1 MTETVRLVLPN
12 PLHSAYKNVAFNPPE
27 GFSYV
32 AEHHDVMER
41 SSSGSVQA
49 GTRLLYDEGWLNSAL
64 IFLRDSFLLARER
77 VTSLTKSSGACLV
90 FSLTRYTAFTQVPT
104 ILYQEY
110 VPPWAATGRAMQR
123 TLYMQKSIKR
133 ILASTPTYVST
144 YLSIMSEKEV
154 EERVDSLIIGVPL
167 PPAFVRPESDESNLL
182 FVSSGNYAQ
191 DEGYAYAAF
200 ATRGGID
207 VLRSFRILNRQYGD
221 KVRLTMRSYIPKEV
235 KQEFADVLKL
245 PNVTVHEEVLP
256 RSKLQEVYAGSD
268 IFLFP
273 AYRGI
278 TMTIGEAF
286 GYGLPVVG
294 ADSWDMPDIVTD
306 KVNGLLRT
314 RDDRGTPLIRN
325 HVPFWDFRVLVRA
338 PADED
343 FLKSYTEAVSSLI
356 DRRSYRRQLGS
367 NAVRTVTDGHLSLPH
382 MRQRLGRFFE
392 EALAR
397 R

>member
-1 MTETVRLVLPN
+1 MTETVLLVLPN
-12 PLHSAYKNVAFNPPE
+12 PLHSAYKNIAFNPPK
-27 GFSYV
+27 GYLYV

-41 SSSGSVQA
+41 SSNSSVQA
-49 GTRLLYDEGWLNSAL
+49 GTRLLYEEGGLNSAL

-77 VTSLTKSSGACLV
+77 VVSLTKPSSACLV
-90 FSLTRYTAFTQVPT
+90 FSLTRYTAFTHVPT

-110 VPPWAATGRAMQR
+110 VSPWAATGRAMQR
-123 TLYMQKSIKR
+123 TLYLQKSIKR

-167 PPAFVRPESDESNLL
+167 PPPFVRPEKDGTHLL

-191 DEGYAYAAF
+191 DEGYAYGAF

-221 KVRLTMRSYIPKEV
+221 KVRLTMRTYIPKEV

-245 PNVTVHEEVLP
+245 PNLTVHEDVLP
-256 RSKLQEVYAGSD
+256 RSSLHEIYAASD

-294 ADSWDMPDIVTD
+294 ADSWDMADIVTD
-306 KVNGLLRT
+306 KIDGLLRH

-325 HVPFWDFRVLVRA
+325 HVPFWGLRAMVRA

-356 DRRSYRRQLGS
+356 DQRSYRRQLGS
-367 NAVRTVTDGHLSLPH
+367 NAIRTVTDGHLSLPY
-382 MRQRLGRFFE
+382 MQQRLGRFFE

>member
-1 MTETVRLVLPN
+1 VTDTVLLVLPN
-12 PLHSAYKNVAFNPPE
+12 PLHSAYKTIVRNPPE
-27 GFSYV
+27 GYSYV

-41 SSSGSVQA
+41 SSNSSVQA
-49 GTRLLYDEGWLNSAL
+49 GTRLLYEEGRFNPAL
-64 IFLRDSFLLARER
+64 IFLRDSFLLTRER
-77 VTSLTKSSGACLV
+77 LGSLAKPSGASLV
-90 FSLTRYTAFTQVPT
+90 FSLTRYTAFNRVPT

-110 VPPWAATGRAMQR
+110 VSPWAASARTMQR
-123 TLYMQKSIKR
+123 TLYLQKSIKK
-133 ILASTPTYVST
+133 ILASTPTYVAT

-167 PPAFVRPESDESNLL
+167 PPPFRRQEGDGSNLL

-221 KVRLTMRSYIPKEV
+221 KVRLTMRSYIPKQV

-245 PNVTVHEEVLP
+245 PSVTVHEEVLP
-256 RSKLQEVYAGSD
+256 RSKLHEIYAASD

-286 GYGLPVVG
+286 GYRLPVVG
-294 ADSWDMPDIVTD
+294 ADSWDMADIVTD
-306 KVNGLLRT
+306 KVDGLLRT
-314 RDDRGTPLIRN
+314 RDDRGIPVIRN
-325 HVPFWDFRVLVRA
+325 HVPFWDFRAMVRA

-356 DRRSYRRQLGS
+356 DQVSYRHQLGS
-367 NAVRTVTDGHLSLPH
+367 GAIRTVSDGHLSLPY
-382 MRQRLGRFFE
+382 MQQRLGRFFE